1 MHGRLERADTQGHA
15 LSLTTEGRQALEPF
29 QLRDVRPGDM
39 GWVVQQHG
47 EIYAREYGW
56 NNEFEAL

>member
-1 MHGRLERADTQGHA
+1 MPMRRRAIV
-15 LSLTTEGRQALEPF
+15 
-29 QLRDVRPGDM
+29 LRDPQPGDM

-56 NNEFEAL
+56 NMDFEGMVAGIVRDYVRR